1 MLFLH
6 ENRQLLIRRGIEAP
20 GCCLVVDNL
29 FIAMFI
35 SPDKAVFSTEKY
47 SFFFIMSLQNVM
59 GIN

>member
-6 ENRQLLIRRGIEAP
+6 ENRQLLIKRGIEAP
-20 GCCLVVDNL
+20 GCCLVVDNNL

-47 SFFFIMSLQNVM
+47 SFFL
-59 GIN
+59 